1 MIGSVDDF
9 HRRVASI
16 HTMYLIIIWGQGECN
31 QPHWRSSGVSSLV
44 SSQQTY
50 PFLAG
55 RFSLTFFSFAKAN
68 AQITLH
74 RQMMISETPPKPH
87 TIYKTAP

>member
-1 MIGSVDDF
+1 MNHMIGSVDDF

-44 SSQQTY
+44 SSA
-50 PFLAG
+50 FL
-55 RFSLTFFSFAKAN
+55 LTADVSFFSGEIFTHIFFLREGERTDHL
-68 AQITLH
+68 AQTDDD
-74 RQMMISETPPKPH
+74 Q
-87 TIYKTAP
+87 